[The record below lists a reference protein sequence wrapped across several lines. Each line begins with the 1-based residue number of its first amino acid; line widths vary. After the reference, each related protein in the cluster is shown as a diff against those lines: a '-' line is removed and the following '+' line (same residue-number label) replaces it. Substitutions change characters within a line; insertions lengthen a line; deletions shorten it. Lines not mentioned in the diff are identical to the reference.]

1 MPMALIMSSHVAGSR
16 VGGSAQA
23 LALTQFKID
32 PVVIPTVLY
41 GRHPGWGAPGGAQVP
56 IEAFEGMLDGV
67 EANGLFGMTDLVLT
81 GYFASVEQV
90 KAAARAI
97 DAVKAAPRDGAF
109 ARKPMIVVDP
119 VIGDSGKGLFV
130 PAEVAQAV
138 IDHLIPKADLI
149 APNSW
154 ELQRITGSDARSPE
168 AAVRAARLTGKAVL
182 VSSVIRGGEIG
193 VVYADK
199 REAWLAAHQKAGE
212 AVPSG
217 TGDLLTALF
226 AAALLEGQT
235 PSYGLARAVGGLAE
249 TIASAGIWASP
260 ELPIVAMGARIK
272 QASPTVRIER
282 LM

>member
-1 MPMALIMSSHVAGSR
+1 MALIMSSHVAGSR

-90 KAAARAI
+90 KATAAVR
-97 DAVKAAPRDGAF
+97 AAPRAGAF

-138 IDHLIPKADLI
+138 IDHLIPKADLV

-154 ELQRITGSDARSPE
+154 ELQRITGADFEVDVPPCGH
-168 AAVRAARLTGKAVL
+168 AAGPR
-182 VSSVIRGGEIG
+182 
-193 VVYADK
+193 
-199 REAWLAAHQKAGE
+199 
-212 AVPSG
+212 
-217 TGDLLTALF
+217 
-226 AAALLEGQT
+226 
-235 PSYGLARAVGGLAE
+235 
-249 TIASAGIWASP
+249 
-260 ELPIVAMGARIK
+260 
-272 QASPTVRIER
+272 
-282 LM
+282 